1 MDEAQARCNTS
12 RSGVLTGPPWSGF
25 DGPPLVQA
33 IPSRLPFVDLRP
45 AFVAEK
51 AAGLL
56 AKLLRGETPSPRRIS
71 VAPVFVCL

>member
-1 MDEAQARCNTS
+1 MDATQTRCNTS
-12 RSGVLTGPPWSGF
+12 RSGVLTGAWSGL

-45 AFVAEK
+45 TFVAEK

-56 AKLLRGETPSPRRIS
+56 AKLLRGETPGPRRIS